1 MFVWNADALNDEQAD
16 AIQQV
21 GNVFL
26 IACPGSGKTRTLTY
40 KVAYE
45 LSKITSNK
53 KFVIAITYTHRAA
66 DEIHER
72 VENLGVDT
80 SQLWIG
86 TIHSFCLEWIIKP
99 YFIYHQSLK
108 NGYRV
113 IDPHDKDKLLESLCV
128 PYKHQ
133 KITVWDCEY
142 YFSKE
147 GYVLTCPEPVKH
159 ASLQMIFA
167 EYFKVLD
174 DAKQI
179 DFELILWFA
188 YELTATVPAI
198 TGLLSNLFS
207 YILIDEYQDTKDIQY
222 DIVCSILKA
231 GQGSTNAFVV
241 GDPNQSIYESLGG
254 YAIEPA
260 QFSQMADIELV
271 LLELSKNYRS
281 TVRLVDYFG
290 NYNFFDTTIVAA
302 SDQRH
307 YPSLITF
314 DSTVAKD
321 TLADEIVR
329 LIRYNVEVKGIA
341 PNEICVLCP
350 QWAPLASMTRQ
361 LVAKLPDYSFDGPG
375 MAPFGRDVDNF
386 WYKLSK
392 IALTEPSPLMY
403 VRRLRWAGDV
413 LRDLDDAGADITKIN
428 KKSLLREC
436 NSIVLTDIDGLLYLR
451 KFFKVLCERLGISI
465 ALHLTLKD
473 HHNAFFASAEDRV
486 ALLIKQGSD
495 SLGTVINFKK
505 VFQARRGVTLSTIHG
520 VKGGEFDAVIA
531 FALLDGMV
539 PHFRAPKPEE
549 SAKKLLYVI
558 CSRARKN
565 LHLISETGRKRGY
578 NFHTPTDALNQCD
591 FTYDTAE

>member
-1 MFVWNADALNDEQAD
+1 MFVWNADAMNDEQAD
-16 AIQQV
+16 AVRQV

-53 KFVIAITYTHRAA
+53 KFVITITYTHRAA

-99 YFIYHQSLK
+99 YFIYHEALK

-113 IDPHDKDKLLESLCV
+113 IDPHDKEKLLESLCV

-142 YFSKE
+142 YFRKE
-147 GYVLTCPEPVKH
+147 GYVLTCPEPGKH
-159 ASLQMIFA
+159 ASLQKIFT
-167 EYFKVLD
+167 EYFKALH

-179 DFELILWFA
+179 DFELILWYA
-188 YELTATVPAI
+188 YQLTATVPAI
-198 TGLLSNLFS
+198 SDLLSNLFS

-231 GQGSTNAFVV
+231 GQGAVNAFVV

-260 QFSQMADIELV
+260 QFGQMGNIELV
-271 LLELSKNYRS
+271 VLELSQNYRS

-290 NYNFFDTTIVAA
+290 NYNVFDTTIVAA
-302 SDQRH
+302 SGEKY

-314 DSTVAKD
+314 NSTVSKD
-321 TLADEIVR
+321 ALAEEIIR
-329 LIRYNVEVKGIA
+329 LIKYNVEVKGIS

-361 LVAKLPDYSFDGPG
+361 LVAKLPEYSFDGPG
-375 MAPFGRDVDNF
+375 MAPFGRDIDNF

-392 IALTEPSPLMY
+392 IALTEPSPFMY
-403 VRRLRWAGDV
+403 IRRLRWAADV
-413 LRDLDDAGADITKIN
+413 LRDLDDAGADITKIS

-436 NSIVLTDIDGLLYLR
+436 NSIMLTEPDGLLYLR
-451 KFFKVLCERLGISI
+451 EFFDALCERLGISV
-465 ALHLTLKD
+465 ASHLALKD
-473 HHNAFFASAEDRV
+473 HHEAFFASAENRV

-495 SLGTVINFKK
+495 SLGTVINFRK

-520 VKGGEFDAVIA
+520 VKGGEFDSVIA
-531 FALLDGMV
+531 FALLEGMV
-539 PHFRAPKPEE
+539 PHFRAPKQEE

-558 CSRARKN
+558 CSRARMN
-565 LHLISETGRKRGY
+565 LHLISESGRQRGY
-578 NFHTPTDALNQCD
+578 SDYSPTEILSQCQ
-591 FTYDTAE
+591 FSYDVTE

>member
-16 AIQQV
+16 AIRQV

-53 KFVIAITYTHRAA
+53 KFVIAITYTHKAA

-72 VENLGVDT
+72 IENLGVDT

-99 YFIYHQSLK
+99 YFIYHPSLK
-108 NGYRV
+108 NGYRI
-113 IDPHDKDKLLESLCV
+113 IDPHDKDKLLERLCV
-128 PYKHQ
+128 PYKHA

-142 YFSKE
+142 YFNKE
-147 GYVLTCPEPVKH
+147 GYVLTCPEPGKQ
-159 ASLQMIFA
+159 ASLQKIFT
-167 EYFKVLD
+167 EYFKALA

-179 DFELILWFA
+179 DFELILRYA
-188 YELTATVPAI
+188 YELTDTVPAI
-198 TGLLSNLFS
+198 SGLLSNLFS

-231 GQGSTNAFVV
+231 GQGATNAFVV

-254 YAIEPA
+254 YAINPT
-260 QFSQMADIELV
+260 QFAQMADLELV
-271 LLELSKNYRS
+271 QLELSQNYRS
-281 TVRLVDYFG
+281 TLRLVDYFG
-290 NYNFFDTTIVAA
+290 NYNFFDTTIVAT
-302 SDQRH
+302 SDERH

-314 DSTVAKD
+314 DSTVTKD
-321 TLADEIVR
+321 TLTDEIVR
-329 LIRYNVEVKGIA
+329 LIKYNVEVKAIS

-392 IALTEPSPLMY
+392 IALTDPSPLTY

-436 NSIVLTDIDGLLYLR
+436 NSIVLTEIDGLLYLR
-451 KFFKVLCERLGISI
+451 KFFEALCERLGISI
-465 ALHLTLKD
+465 ASHLTLND
-473 HHNAFFASAEDRV
+473 HHDAFFASAEERV
-486 ALLIKQGSD
+486 AILIKQGSD

-539 PHFRAPKPEE
+539 PHFRAKNQEE

-578 NFHTPTDALNQCD
+578 SFYTPTEALNQCD
-591 FTYDTAE
+591 FTYDTVE

>member
-16 AIQQV
+16 AIRQV

-40 KVAYE
+40 KAAYE

-72 VENLGVDT
+72 LENLGIDT

-99 YFIYHQSLK
+99 YFIYHDELK

-113 IDPHDKDKLLESLCV
+113 IDPHDKDKLLESLCA
-128 PYKHQ
+128 PYKYQ

-142 YFSKE
+142 YFSKN
-147 GYVLTCPEPVKH
+147 GYVLTCPEFGKH
-159 ASLQMIFA
+159 ESLQQVFA
-167 EYFKVLD
+167 EYFKALR

-179 DFELILWFA
+179 DFELILWYA
-188 YELTATVPAI
+188 YQLTATVPAI
-198 TGLLSNLFS
+198 SDLLSNLFS

-231 GQGSTNAFVV
+231 GQGATSAFVV

-254 YAIEPA
+254 YAIAPEK
-260 QFSQMADIELV
+260 FGLMANIELV
-271 LLELSKNYRS
+271 MLELSRNYRS

-302 SDQRH
+302 SDEKD
-307 YPSLITF
+307 YPSLITYE
-314 DSTVAKD
+314 SAVSKD
-321 TLADEIVR
+321 QLADEIAR
-329 LIRYNVEVKGIA
+329 LIKYNVEVKGISQ
-341 PNEICVLCP
+341 NEICVLCP

-392 IALTEPSPLMY
+392 IALTEPSPLIY
-403 VRRLRWAGDV
+403 VRRLRWAADV
-413 LRDLDDAGADITKIN
+413 LRDLDDAGADISKITQ
-428 KKSLLREC
+428 KSFLREC
-436 NSIVLTDIDGLLYLR
+436 NSIVLAEPDGLLYLR
-451 KFFKVLCERLGISI
+451 AFFDALCTRLGITVD
-465 ALHLTLKD
+465 AHLTLKD
-473 HHNAFFASAEDRV
+473 HHEAFFSSAQERV

-495 SLGTVINFKK
+495 SLRTVVNFRK
-505 VFQARRGVTLSTIHG
+505 VFQSRQGVTLSTIHG

-539 PHFRAPKPEE
+539 PHFRAAKQEE
-549 SAKKLLYVI
+549 SAKKLLYVV

-565 LHLISETGRKRGY
+565 LHLISETGRPRGY
-578 NFHTPTDALNQCD
+578 STYTPTIVLHQCD
-591 FTYDTAE
+591 FTYDTAA

>member
-16 AIQQV
+16 AIRQV

-72 VENLGVDT
+72 VENLGIDT

-99 YFIYHQSLK
+99 YFIYHDELK

-113 IDPHDKDKLLESLCV
+113 IDPHDKDKLLESLCA
-128 PYKHQ
+128 PYKYQ

-142 YFSKE
+142 YFSKN
-147 GYVLTCPEPVKH
+147 GYVLTCPELGKH
-159 ASLQMIFA
+159 ESLQQIFA
-167 EYFKVLD
+167 EYFKALH

-179 DFELILWFA
+179 DFELILWYA
-188 YELTATVPAI
+188 YQLTATVPAI
-198 TGLLSNLFS
+198 SDLLSNLFS

-231 GQGSTNAFVV
+231 GQGSTSAFVV

-254 YAIEPA
+254 YAIAPE
-260 QFSQMADIELV
+260 QFGLMANIELV
-271 LLELSKNYRS
+271 MLELSQNYRS

-302 SDQRH
+302 SDEKD
-307 YPSLITF
+307 YPSLITYE
-314 DSTVAKD
+314 SAVSKD
-321 TLADEIVR
+321 QLADEIAR
-329 LIRYNVEVKGIA
+329 LIKYNVEVKGI
-341 PNEICVLCP
+341 PQNEICVLCP

-403 VRRLRWAGDV
+403 VRRLRWAADV
-413 LRDLDDAGADITKIN
+413 LRDLDDAGADISKITQ
-428 KKSLLREC
+428 KSFLREC
-436 NSIVLTDIDGLLYLR
+436 NSIVLAEPDGLLYLR
-451 KFFKVLCERLGISI
+451 AFFDALCTRLGITVD
-465 ALHLTLKD
+465 AHLTLKD
-473 HHNAFFASAEDRV
+473 HHDSFFSSAQERV

-495 SLGTVINFKK
+495 SLGTVVNFRK
-505 VFQARRGVTLSTIHG
+505 VFQARQGVTLSTIHG

-539 PHFRAPKPEE
+539 PHFRAPKQEE
-549 SAKKLLYVI
+549 SAKKLLYVV

-565 LHLISETGRKRGY
+565 LHLISETGRQRGY
-578 NFHTPTDALNQCD
+578 STYTPTIVLHQCD
-591 FTYDTAE
+591 FTYDTAA

>member
-16 AIQQV
+16 AIRQD

-45 LSKITSNK
+45 LSRITSNK

-147 GYVLTCPEPVKH
+147 GYVLTCQEPGKH
-159 ASLQMIFA
+159 ASLQKIFA
-167 EYFKVLD
+167 EYFKALD

-179 DFELILWFA
+179 DFELILWYS
-188 YELTATVPAI
+188 YELIETVPAI
-198 TGLLSNLFS
+198 SDLLSNLFS

-231 GQGSTNAFVV
+231 GQGETNAFVV

-260 QFSQMADIELV
+260 QFGQMANIELV
-271 LLELSKNYRS
+271 LLELSQNYRS

-290 NYNFFDTTIVAA
+290 NYNFFETTIVAA
-302 SDQRH
+302 SDEKH

-314 DSTVAKD
+314 DSTVTKD
-321 TLADEIVR
+321 SLSDEIVR
-329 LIRYNVEVKGIA
+329 LIKYNVEVKGIA

-361 LVAKLPDYSFDGPG
+361 LVAKLPEYSFDGPG

-392 IALTEPSPLMY
+392 IALTEPSPLIY
-403 VRRLRWAGDV
+403 VRRLRWAADV
-413 LRDLDDAGADITKIN
+413 LRDLDDAGVDITKIS

-436 NSIVLTDIDGLLYLR
+436 NSIVLAEPDGLRYLR
-451 KFFKVLCERLGISI
+451 AFFEALCERLDISI
-465 ALHLTLKD
+465 ASHLTLKD
-473 HHNAFFASAEDRV
+473 HHEAFFASAEERV
-486 ALLIKQGSD
+486 AMLVKQGSD
-495 SLGTVINFKK
+495 SLGTVINFRK

-539 PHFRAPKPEE
+539 PHFRAPKQEE

-565 LHLISETGRKRGY
+565 LHLISESSRKQGY
-578 NFHTPTDALNQCD
+578 SYYTPTKILKQCQ
-591 FTYDTAE
+591 FTYDDTQ